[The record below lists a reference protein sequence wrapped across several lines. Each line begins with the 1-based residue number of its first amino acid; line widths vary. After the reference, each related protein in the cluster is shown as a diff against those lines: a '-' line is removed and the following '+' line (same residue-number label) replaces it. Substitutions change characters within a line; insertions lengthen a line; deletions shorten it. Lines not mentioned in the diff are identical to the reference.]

1 MLESGKKYI
10 DEIMRLAKKA
20 YKEGEVPIGA
30 IIVKDDKIIA
40 RAYNKKE
47 KKKVATYHAEILAI
61 EKASKKIKDWRLNG
75 SIMYVTLKPCDMCM
89 NAIKEARISEV
100 RYLADEKG
108 EIKEKSVIKITKFK
122 DEKMS
127 LVSEN
132 LIKNFFRKKRK

>member
-108 EIKEKSVIKITKFK
+108 KIKEKSVIKITKFK